1 MHHYWLTRGRLKTMN
16 KLFAT
21 LLILSTSF
29 SAKATFN
36 CSVDVNR
43 VLVYG
48 NGGINILHSGRNDYT
63 VICNL
68 NTDWKGVKPVTC
80 AMWVGLLQN
89 AQVNN
94 KKVIFYYNGEGTCG
108 TLPTY
113 GNTPAPVYIGL
124 IK

>member
-1 MHHYWLTRGRLKTMN
+1 MN
-16 KLFAT
+16 KLLAT
-21 LLILSTSF
+21 LLILLTPF
-29 SAKATFN
+29 AAKATFH

-48 NGGINILHSGRNDYT
+48 TGGINILHSGRNDYT
-63 VICNL
+63 NICNL
-68 NTDWKGVKPVTC
+68 NTTWKGVEPVTC

-94 KKVIFYYNGEGTCG
+94 KKVIFYYNGEGTCN

>member
-1 MHHYWLTRGRLKTMN
+1 MN
-16 KLFAT
+16 KLLAT
-21 LLILSTSF
+21 LLILLTPF
-29 SAKATFN
+29 AAKATFH

-48 NGGINILHSGRNDYT
+48 TGGINILHSGRNDYT
-63 VICNL
+63 NICNL
-68 NTDWKGVKPVTC
+68 NTTWKGGEPVTC

-94 KKVIFYYNGEGTCG
+94 KKVIFYYNGEGTCN